1 MSTIRLE
8 HRTGGHFKFYEFE
21 GAESN
26 GRVTVK
32 ARYGRIGQAASEVTI
47 YDGDSKTEANKGFEK
62 KKTEKLKKGYI
73 VVSTNGNVAPAVA
86 EKKRLMFQLFGQ

>member
-8 HRTGGHFKFYEFE
+8 HKTGGHFKFYEFE

-32 ARYGRIGQAASEVTI
+32 ARYGRIGHAASEITI
-47 YDGDSKTEANKGFEK
+47 YDGGSKTEANKEFEK
-62 KKTEKLKKGYI
+62 KKTEKLKKGYV
-73 VVSTNGNVAPAVA
+73 VVSKDGKSTPPPS
-86 EKKRLMFQLFGQ
+86 EKKTAVIIP